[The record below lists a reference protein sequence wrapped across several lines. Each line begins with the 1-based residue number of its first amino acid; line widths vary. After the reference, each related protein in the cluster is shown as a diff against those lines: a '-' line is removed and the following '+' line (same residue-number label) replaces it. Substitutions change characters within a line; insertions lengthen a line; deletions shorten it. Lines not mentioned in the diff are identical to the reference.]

1 MEIKIREATKG
12 DSRLIAEVIAMAIG
26 FDLAEDYAG
35 SKDVIKVM
43 SEAAEREDSQYSYR
57 NALIAEAGGR
67 PVGAIVGYD
76 GAKLKELRDGSL
88 AVIRKYH
95 PDVEI
100 KEDETEQGEF
110 YLDSLGVLPE
120 YRGKGIATT
129 LINSMIDKASA
140 QGHKRFGLLV
150 DPENPN
156 AERLYKSLGFKYV
169 GERPFF
175 GHMMKHLVATK

>member
-1 MEIKIREATKG
+1 MEIKIREATKR

-57 NALIAEAGGR
+57 NALIAVADGV

-100 KEDETEQGEF
+100 KEDETEPGEF
-110 YLDSLGVLPE
+110 YLDSLGVLPD
-120 YRGKGIATT
+120 YRGYGIATK
-129 LINSMIDKASA
+129 LIDAAIQKASKD
-140 QGHKRFGLLV
+140 GHKRFGLLV
-150 DPENPN
+150 DFENPK
-156 AERLYKSLGFKYV
+156 AERLYRSLGFEYV
-169 GERPFF
+169 NDRPFF
-175 GHMMKHLVATK
+175 GHLMKHMQKH